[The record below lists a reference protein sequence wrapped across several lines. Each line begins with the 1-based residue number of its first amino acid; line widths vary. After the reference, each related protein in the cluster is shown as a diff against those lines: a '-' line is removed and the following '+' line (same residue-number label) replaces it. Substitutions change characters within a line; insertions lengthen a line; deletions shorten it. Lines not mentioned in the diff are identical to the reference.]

1 MQDTVIFNLQNN
13 ARKKLNFYTCY
24 KIWSYING
32 FYYCTNMLS
41 IGISKAERDSLK
53 SAGTIPRVCSALGS
67 TKHSPHVSCKAT
79 EYHSPL
85 VNTRRHISTSVS
97 YHVIRIRNQKAQFV
111 TKKKKREHEKWTLVI
126 TQILSTATE
135 EHRNCSCWSPAGNKS
150 NSVATTRAQGDNIK
164 N

>member
-1 MQDTVIFNLQNN
+1 
-13 ARKKLNFYTCY
+13 
-24 KIWSYING
+24 
-32 FYYCTNMLS
+32 MLS

-111 TKKKKREHEKWTLVI
+111 TKKKKKRAREMNT
-126 TQILSTATE
+126 
-135 EHRNCSCWSPAGNKS
+135 GNNTDS
-150 NSVATTRAQGDNIK
+150 LDSYRRAQELLLLK
-164 N
+164 SSWK